1 MDTVLDFRAFD
12 ARFKS
17 GLLFSITEGLLQGK
31 EIKIIFDHDP
41 DYLQQQFEQAK
52 IPNSK
57 WESRKLDEE
66 LWEVRI
72 SKNNKLHQQGCCG
85 VCGNG

>member
-31 EIKIIFDHDP
+31 EIKIKGSLAFAVIG
-41 DYLQQQFEQAK
+41 
-52 IPNSK
+52 
-57 WESRKLDEE
+57 DEPTVTGLLLSGIGE
-66 LWEVRI
+66 RHPKYGTNFL
-72 SKNNKLHQQGCCG
+72 
-85 VCGNG
+85 

>member
-31 EIKIIFDHDP
+31 EIKIIFDHNP
-41 DYLQQQFEQAK
+41 DYLHQQFEQAK
-52 IPNSK
+52 IPNSQ
-57 WESRKLDEE
+57 WQSRKVDEE

-72 SKNNKLHQQGCCG
+72 SKNNQQHQQVSSG

>member
-41 DYLQQQFEQAK
+41 DYLHQQFEQAK
-52 IPNSK
+52 IPNSQ
-57 WESRKLDEE
+57 WQSRKIDEE

-72 SKNNKLHQQGCCG
+72 SKNNQQQQKNCCG